1 MFRKRT
7 ESTKHL
13 RIDAH
18 QNLLEYSRKLVA
30 NAEKG
35 DYDAWIE
42 DGIEFQD
49 TDEIASNIKK
59 AVHMMKAQNEAVEMR
74 LRMLNQAMNVGLWES
89 EIVAGDPL
97 DNNNIVSFSNEF
109 RQMLGFHNA
118 KDYPDSFA
126 SWAKSIYPD
135 DRPQLVQEIM
145 KHVNDTK
152 ATTAYNVI
160 SRMITK
166 SGEIRWFRCLGQ
178 VIRNQAGVP
187 VKLLGIMFDI
197 HEEKSKS
204 DELEALVTRYDLV
217 NRALVEAP
225 WDMTVV
231 AGDVVNPNNEFWWSP
246 QFRRELGFKDEQD
259 FPNVFSSWSS
269 RLHPEDHDRTINE
282 FARHMNDYS
291 GRTPYDLDY
300 RLQRKDGEYR
310 WYHAGGETIRDQ
322 DGVPLR
328 VAGTIRDVTH
338 EKNKEQIV
346 EAMNLKT
353 KQLSE
358 SIGEMVRGINS
369 ITDQAQDLV
378 TAQELS
384 ADAAIQVKSSA
395 DDTKNITVF
404 IREIASQTNL
414 LGLNAAIEAARAGEL
429 GLGFGVVAGEVRKL
443 ADHSSEATVN
453 IEDSMQ
459 KMKTLIDQILEHI
472 GNMSTLTQNQAALT
486 QQVNASMDEIN
497 TMSQDLVDYSRN
509 L

>member
-1 MFRKRT
+1 MFLKRT
-7 ESTKHL
+7 ESTKQI
-13 RIDAH
+13 RIDTH
-18 QNLLEYSRKLVA
+18 QKLLKYSRRLVA

-35 DYDAWIE
+35 DYGAWIE
-42 DGIEFQD
+42 DGIEFQE

-59 AVHMMKAQNEAVEMR
+59 AVHMMKTQNEAVEMR

-89 EIVAGDPL
+89 EFVAGDPL
-97 DNNNIVSFSNEF
+97 DSNNIVAFSKEF

-118 KDYPDSFA
+118 NDYPNSFA
-126 SWAKSIYPD
+126 SWAKSIYPE
-135 DRPQLVQEIM
+135 DRPQLVEEIK
-145 KHVNDTK
+145 KHVNDPGAK
-152 ATTAYNVI
+152 TAYNVI

-178 VIRNQAGVP
+178 VVRNHSGVP

-310 WYHAGGETIRDQ
+310 
-322 DGVPLR
+322 
-328 VAGTIRDVTH
+328 
-338 EKNKEQIV
+338 
-346 EAMNLKT
+346 
-353 KQLSE
+353 
-358 SIGEMVRGINS
+358 
-369 ITDQAQDLV
+369 
-378 TAQELS
+378 
-384 ADAAIQVKSSA
+384 
-395 DDTKNITVF
+395 
-404 IREIASQTNL
+404 
-414 LGLNAAIEAARAGEL
+414 
-429 GLGFGVVAGEVRKL
+429 
-443 ADHSSEATVN
+443 
-453 IEDSMQ
+453 
-459 KMKTLIDQILEHI
+459 
-472 GNMSTLTQNQAALT
+472 
-486 QQVNASMDEIN
+486 
-497 TMSQDLVDYSRN
+497 
-509 L
+509 

>member
-13 RIDAH
+13 RTDTH
-18 QNLLEYSRKLVA
+18 QRLLEYSRKLVA

-59 AVHMMKAQNEAVEMR
+59 AVHMMKAQNEDVEMR

-89 EIVAGDPL
+89 KIVAGDPL
-97 DNNNIVSFSNEF
+97 DNNNIVAFSNEF

-204 DELEALVTRYDLV
+204 DEPGSTR
-217 NRALVEAP
+217 
-225 WDMTVV
+225 
-231 AGDVVNPNNEFWWSP
+231 
-246 QFRRELGFKDEQD
+246 
-259 FPNVFSSWSS
+259 
-269 RLHPEDHDRTINE
+269 HPI
-282 FARHMNDYS
+282 
-291 GRTPYDLDY
+291 
-300 RLQRKDGEYR
+300 
-310 WYHAGGETIRDQ
+310 
-322 DGVPLR
+322 
-328 VAGTIRDVTH
+328 
-338 EKNKEQIV
+338 
-346 EAMNLKT
+346 
-353 KQLSE
+353 
-358 SIGEMVRGINS
+358 
-369 ITDQAQDLV
+369 
-378 TAQELS
+378 
-384 ADAAIQVKSSA
+384 
-395 DDTKNITVF
+395 
-404 IREIASQTNL
+404 
-414 LGLNAAIEAARAGEL
+414 
-429 GLGFGVVAGEVRKL
+429 
-443 ADHSSEATVN
+443 
-453 IEDSMQ
+453 
-459 KMKTLIDQILEHI
+459 
-472 GNMSTLTQNQAALT
+472 
-486 QQVNASMDEIN
+486 
-497 TMSQDLVDYSRN
+497 
-509 L
+509 